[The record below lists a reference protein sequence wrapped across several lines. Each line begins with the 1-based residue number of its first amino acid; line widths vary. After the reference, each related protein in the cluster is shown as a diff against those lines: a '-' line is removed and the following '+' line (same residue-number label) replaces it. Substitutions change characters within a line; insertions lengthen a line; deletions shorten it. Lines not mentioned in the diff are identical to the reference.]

1 MKFKRIN
8 SNSQIRDNSMAL
20 TETGLNFEI
29 ENIGVVRRKCG
40 NLRYYVNQ
48 LLTISVVWNIPL

>member
-48 LLTISVVWNIPL
+48 LLTISVV